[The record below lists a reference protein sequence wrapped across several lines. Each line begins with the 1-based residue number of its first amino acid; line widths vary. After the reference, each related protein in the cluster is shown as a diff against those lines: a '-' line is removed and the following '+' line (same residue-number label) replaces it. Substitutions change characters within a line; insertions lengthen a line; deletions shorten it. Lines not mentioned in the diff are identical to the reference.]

1 MSDVLYHH
9 WLPVAMSDEVRAKGM
24 LAARVLS
31 EDVVLVCLEDKIEVW
46 QDLCIHRGAKLSL
59 GKIEDNHV
67 TCPYHGWVYGLG
79 GHCLRFPAHANQTP
93 PAKAAAKV
101 YATREAYGMV
111 WVCFAEPQAEVPAF
125 YEWDQP
131 GFKQVMCGPYTFKAS
146 APRVVENFLDVAHFP
161 YVHEG
166 YLGDPQFP
174 EIPDYEVEVNGHHI
188 VAKDIKVYQPNPDG
202 TGVGRYVSYTYEVLA
217 PLSAYFVKRDDNG
230 QIFSIFMSVT
240 PVNELESKGWFYVA
254 MNYGNLSHDEIRTF
268 QDTVA
273 GQDLPV
279 VESQRPERL
288 PLDLQAELHLRSDRV
303 AIAYRSM
310 LKEVG
315 VGFGTA

>member
-1 MSDVLYHH
+1 M
-9 WLPVAMSDEVRAKGM
+9 AEEVRAKGIV
-24 LAARVLS
+24 AARVLG
-31 EDVVLVCLEDKIEVW
+31 EDVVLVCLENSIEVW
-46 QDLCIHRGAKLSL
+46 QDLCIHRGTKLSL
-59 GKIEDNHV
+59 GKLQNNQL
-67 TCPYHGWVYGLG
+67 TCPYHGWVYGSG
-79 GHCLRFPAHANQTP
+79 GQCLRFPAHAGQTP
-93 PAKAAAKV
+93 PEKARAKV

-111 WVCFAEPQAEVPAF
+111 WVSFEEPHTQIPPF
-125 YEWDQP
+125 YEWSQP
-131 GFKQVMCGPYTFKAS
+131 GFKNVMCGPYSFNAS

-166 YLGDPQFP
+166 YLGDPKFP
-174 EIPDYEVEVNGHHI
+174 EIPDYEVEVSANHI
-188 VAKDIKVYQPNPDG
+188 IAKDIKVYQPNPDG

-217 PLSAYFVKRDDNG
+217 PLSAYFVKRDESG
-230 QIFSIFMSVT
+230 QVFSIFMSVT
-240 PVNELESKGWFYVA
+240 PVNELQSKGWFYVA
-254 MNYGNLSHDEIRTF
+254 MNYGDLSEAEIRAF

-273 GQDLPV
+273 AQDVPI

-310 LKEVG
+310 LKELG